1 MSSLSEWWDA
11 LTSMQ
16 KVYWCLAIPFS
27 LLLIIQLIITFA
39 GGDAD
44 ADIDSDIDDHH
55 HADEGGEFQI
65 FTIKN
70 FIVFFTVLGWGGLG
84 FLEIGMSGWL
94 SMVLASVIG
103 FIAMLIMA
111 TILYFMSKLVD
122 SGTLKVKNA
131 IGRNGEVYLRI
142 PANKNGMGKVSITVQ
157 GGLRELDAITTDAQ
171 DIPSGSLVMVVD
183 VINGNILLVT
193 KQIV

>member
-1 MSSLSEWWDA
+1 MSSFSAWWDA
-11 LTSMQ
+11 LTAMQ
-16 KVYWCLAIPFS
+16 KIYWCIAIPFS
-27 LLLIIQLIITFA
+27 LLMIVQLIMTFA
-39 GGDAD
+39 GSDAD
-44 ADIDSDIDDHH
+44 TDIDTEAGDHH
-55 HADEGGEFQI
+55 DGDEGGEFQI

-84 FLEIGMSGWL
+84 FLEMGMAGWL

-111 TILYFMSKLVD
+111 SILYSMR
-122 SGTLKVKNA
+122 NA

-142 PANKNGMGKVSITVQ
+142 PANKGGIGKITLNVQ
-157 GGLRELDAITTDAQ
+157 GSLRELDAITTDTQ

>member
-1 MSSLSEWWDA
+1 MSSFSEWWDA

-16 KVYWCLAIPFS
+16 KIYWCLAIPFS
-27 LLLIIQLIITFA
+27 LLMVVQLIMTFA
-39 GGDAD
+39 GA
-44 ADIDSDIDDHH
+44 DSDVDTDAGTDHH
-55 HADEGGEFQI
+55 DGDEGGEFQI

-84 FLEIGMSGWL
+84 FLGMGFGNIL
-94 SMVLASVIG
+94 SLVFASVIG
-103 FIAMLIMA
+103 FMAMLLMA
-111 TILYFMSKLVD
+111 FILYSMSRMVD
-122 SGTLKVKNA
+122 SGTLKMRNA

-142 PANKNGMGKVSITVQ
+142 PGNKSGVGKISLNVQ
-157 GGLRELDAITTDAQ
+157 GSVRELDAITTDAQ

>member
-1 MSSLSEWWDA
+1 MSSFSAWWDA
-11 LTSMQ
+11 LTAMQ
-16 KVYWCLAIPFS
+16 KIYWCIAIPFS
-27 LLLIIQLIITFA
+27 LLMIVQLIMTFA
-39 GGDAD
+39 GSDAD
-44 ADIDSDIDDHH
+44 TDIDTEAGDHH
-55 HADEGGEFQI
+55 DGDEGGEFQI

-84 FLEIGMSGWL
+84 FLEMGMAGWL

-111 TILYFMSKLVD
+111 SILYSMSKLVD
-122 SGTLKVKNA
+122 SGTLKMRNA

-142 PANKNGMGKVSITVQ
+142 PANKGGIGKITLNVQ
-157 GGLRELDAITTDAQ
+157 GSLRELDAITTDTQ